1 MPFIPQETYES
12 DLFLGL
18 WQVEETEEYFLSRLN
33 IYENEERIL
42 ASITHPRAR
51 LEWLSSRLCLKE
63 LLDIRHR
70 VESLNESTGRPY
82 LSDRSFHISYSHT
95 QGYSA
100 AIASVGRRV
109 SIDLENTTKARK
121 TETKYLFMSPDE
133 LEWSA
138 QLGDLRAFF
147 LIWSAKE
154 TLYKIHGNRGLVFKE
169 NLIVNPERKHLEQY
183 GTVSGIIRENG
194 KIKEYPICYRFFPDT
209 ILTYTFADPA

>member
-1 MPFIPQETYES
+1 MPFIPLETPES

-18 WQVEETEEYFLSRLN
+18 WKVEEEEQFFLSRLN
-33 IYENEERIL
+33 IYENEEKIL

-70 VESLNESTGRPY
+70 VESLNEATGRPY
-82 LSDRSFHISYSHT
+82 LSDRSYHISYSHT

-100 AIASVGRRV
+100 ALASVGRRV

-154 TLYKIHGNRGLVFKE
+154 TLYKLHGNRGLVFKE
-169 NLIVNPERKHLEQY
+169 NLLINPERINLEQS
-183 GTVSGIIRENG
+183 GCVSGIIRENG
-194 KIKEYPICYRFFPDT
+194 NVKAYQIYYRFFPDS
-209 ILTYTFADPA
+209 ILTYTFTDPA